1 MKKPLKIR
9 VKQCA
14 WAGLLLMVAL
24 FFSGCPYESI
34 FPLGRSDTATIDAQL
49 LGRWKSCSGEN
60 EKSHCMVISQFN
72 DHEYLIT
79 AEKEGE
85 KESPMMRAFST
96 IVGEYRFLS
105 VQEIETGSRKGEKWY
120 LVKYSIMNEKIF
132 KNNFFSTSEA
142 LRTFVRKKAE
152 EKPWTI

>member
-1 MKKPLKIR
+1 MKKPLKVR
-9 VKQCA
+9 TKQCA

-34 FPLGRSDTATIDAQL
+34 FPLGRSDTATIDDQL
-49 LGRWKSCSGEN
+49 LGRWESCSGED

-96 IVGEYRFLS
+96 IVGEYRFLN
-105 VQEIETGSRKGEKWY
+105 VQEIETGSRKGEKW
-120 LVKYSIMNEKIF
+120 SRPGAGREKSGI
-132 KNNFFSTSEA
+132 
-142 LRTFVRKKAE
+142 L
-152 EKPWTI
+152 